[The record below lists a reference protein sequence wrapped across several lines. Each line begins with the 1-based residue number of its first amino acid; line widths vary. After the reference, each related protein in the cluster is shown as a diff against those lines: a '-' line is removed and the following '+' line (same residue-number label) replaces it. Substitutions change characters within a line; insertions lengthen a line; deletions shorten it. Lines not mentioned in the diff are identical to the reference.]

1 MSQPL
6 RVALADDEAIAR
18 KRLARLLGQLP
29 DVNLVLVSES
39 GEALLEELPAVEA
52 DILLLDIQM
61 PGLSGIEVQ
70 AQLGPDAPYVIY
82 VTAHPQHALD
92 AYDAGA
98 IDYVLKPVEEER
110 LGRAID
116 RARVRLARASEPL
129 GSADRALRIPIE
141 IRGGILLL
149 APDQITHASFDGQL
163 VTLHVTDRE
172 VITARTLSELETLLA
187 PHGFERVHRR
197 YLVNLRRVVQL
208 ADHASGGYTAHCD
221 NGATVAVSRQV
232 ARQLRR
238 RLLGG

>member
-1 MSQPL
+1 MSQAL

-18 KRLARLLGQLP
+18 KRLSRLLSELP
-29 DVNLVLVSES
+29 DVNVVLVSES
-39 GEALLEELPAVEA
+39 GEALLEELPAALA

-70 AQLGPDAPYVIY
+70 ARLGPDAPYVIY
-82 VTAHPQHALD
+82 VTAHPEHALD

-98 IDYVLKPVEEER
+98 IDYVLKPVEEQ
-110 LGRAID
+110 
-116 RARVRLARASEPL
+116 RLARAIERARSMLARTAEPL
-129 GSADRALRIPIE
+129 RGPDKALRIPIE
-141 IRGGILLL
+141 VRGGIVLL

-163 VTLHVTDRE
+163 VTLHVTGRE
-172 VITARTLSELETLLA
+172 VVTDRTLSELESLLA

-197 YLVNLRRVVQL
+197 YLVNLNRVVQL

-221 NGATVAVSRQV
+221 DGATVAVSRQV

-238 RLLGG
+238 RLLGK